1 MYRCPASWVK
11 FLFFDTIGTNN
22 LSHVP
27 STCST
32 SSFSTSPCFLKN
44 FNLAGHREAAAWMSG
59 RVRKG
64 GFVVLMVFVHHSP
77 PLAFF
82 LACTA
87 AQLT

>member
-27 STCST
+27 STCS
-32 SSFSTSPCFLKN
+32 SFYVPVFLKN
-44 FNLAGHREAAAWMSG
+44 FNLAGHRAGAWMSG

-64 GFVVLMVFVHHSP
+64 GFVVFLVFVHHSP

>member
-27 STCST
+27 STCS
-32 SSFSTSPCFLKN
+32 SFYVPVFLKN

-64 GFVVLMVFVHHSP
+64 GFVVFLVFVHHSP